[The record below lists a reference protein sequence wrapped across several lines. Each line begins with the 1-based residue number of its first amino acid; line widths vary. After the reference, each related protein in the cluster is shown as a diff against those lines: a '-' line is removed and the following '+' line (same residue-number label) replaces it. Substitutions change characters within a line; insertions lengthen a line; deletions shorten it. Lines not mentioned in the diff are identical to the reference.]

1 MIIANVCSCLSCL
14 VSVLMI
20 VFFYIY
26 AIDNP
31 DRQAWYGFDLVTGNQ
46 KLFESE
52 NSASQ
57 ESELIDIH
65 SRFVAWFFWGFVMFI
80 TPLLAGALLLAAYI
94 VSPIMGNCCSVIGIM
109 AFGTSYLSWYITGI
123 VWRFRK
129 DGAFAA
135 GDGLS
140 DDELNKE
147 LNLLETTGTQTLYQL
162 KSGKFMLIFYLITW
176 CSCAVNCLG
185 ACVIALVHSC
195 LKRDS

>member
-1 MIIANVCSCLSCL
+1 
-14 VSVLMI
+14 
-20 VFFYIY
+20 
-26 AIDNP
+26 
-31 DRQAWYGFDLVTGNQ
+31 
-46 KLFESE
+46 
-52 NSASQ
+52 
-57 ESELIDIH
+57 
-65 SRFVAWFFWGFVMFI
+65 MFI
-80 TPLLAGALLLAAYI
+80 TPFLASVLLIAAYL
-94 VSPIMGNCCSVIGIM
+94 VSPIMGNCCGFIGVF
-109 AFGTSYLSWYITGI
+109 AFCTSYLSWYITGI
-123 VWRFRK
+123 VWRFRN